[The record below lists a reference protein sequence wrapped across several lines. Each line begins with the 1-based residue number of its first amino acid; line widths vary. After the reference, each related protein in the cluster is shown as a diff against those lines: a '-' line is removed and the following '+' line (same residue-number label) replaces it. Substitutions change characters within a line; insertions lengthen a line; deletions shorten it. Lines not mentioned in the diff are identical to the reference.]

1 MFPKKLKNDSTVEA
15 LCEVHFQ
22 SDELPEIIIGRL
34 SDGKYW
40 RSFSKERLPIA
51 DIPMQMRKFDEQLE
65 YQPLIEL
72 RDNRGQYRVQIG
84 ENVFSYHVVGKYCGG
99 DHFLRQLALA
109 FETLFTTLNGISK
122 IMFRYL
128 NALTTDKHYILD
140 INSLNLE
147 ISVAKQAL
155 TEPTNLNYLVKND
168 DSHQTMTR
176 IASAYFVNGEL
187 PENTSV
193 VVDIDVS
200 TPKNY
205 QATTME

>member
-1 MFPKKLKNDSTVEA
+1 
-15 LCEVHFQ
+15 
-22 SDELPEIIIGRL
+22 
-34 SDGKYW
+34 
-40 RSFSKERLPIA
+40 
-51 DIPMQMRKFDEQLE
+51 
-65 YQPLIEL
+65 
-72 RDNRGQYRVQIG
+72 
-84 ENVFSYHVVGKYCGG
+84 
-99 DHFLRQLALA
+99 
-109 FETLFTTLNGISK
+109 
-122 IMFRYL
+122 MFRYL